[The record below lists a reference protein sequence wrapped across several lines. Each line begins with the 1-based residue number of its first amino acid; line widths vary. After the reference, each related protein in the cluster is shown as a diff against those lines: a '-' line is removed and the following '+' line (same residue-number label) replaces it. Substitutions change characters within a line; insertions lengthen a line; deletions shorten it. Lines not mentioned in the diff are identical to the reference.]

1 MYINYMSHLMH
12 RMPLNGIWTPKGTFI
27 NAIVPLNIKVNTR
40 NYQLLA
46 VVLLGD

>member
-1 MYINYMSHLMH
+1 MEVKFN
-12 RMPLNGIWTPKGTFI
+12 FI
-27 NAIVPLNIKVNTR
+27 NTVDDKLTHFVIYAIVPLNINKRCENIH